1 MLKSTVV
8 VMDGTGVTTYVL
20 GDDYEISFNNAGQMI
35 INKVDGGAITGTS
48 LQVDYDHL
56 DPTGVVAA
64 DIIGGVDSGTGAL
77 TGLELVNEVFPRFRM
92 VPGLIVAPGHSAD
105 SGWPPLWLPTSS
117 INGNFKAVALV
128 DISASDVTNYA
139 DVAAEK
145 NTSNI
150 ASPYQFPAW
159 PMVSLGG
166 KKYHLSSQL
175 AGLIC
180 RTDAE
185 NGGIPYTSPSNKNL
199 QADSAVLADGTEV
212 FLDQTAANL
221 LNGQGIA
228 TALNFIGGWKAWGNR
243 TAAYPASTDPKD
255 TFLPIRRM
263 FNFIGNTLILSSWQR
278 LDFPLNR
285 RQIDTVIDSQNIY
298 LNGLS
303 AQNYIL
309 GGRVEFRQ
317 DENPTTDLMDGIA
330 RFHVYLTPPSPN
342 REIDFILEYDAT
354 YLETLFG

>member
-1 MLKSTVV
+1 M
-8 VMDGTGVTTYVL
+8 
-20 GDDYEISFNNAGQMI
+20 
-35 INKVDGGAITGTS
+35 
-48 LQVDYDHL
+48 
-56 DPTGVVAA
+56 
-64 DIIGGVDSGTGAL
+64 
-77 TGLELVNEVFPRFRM
+77 
-92 VPGLIVAPGHSAD
+92 
-105 SGWPPLWLPTSS
+105 
-117 INGNFKAVALV
+117 
-128 DISASDVTNYA
+128 
-139 DVAAEK
+139 
-145 NTSNI
+145 
-150 ASPYQFPAW
+150 
-159 PMVSLGG
+159 
-166 KKYHLSSQL
+166 
-175 AGLIC
+175 
-180 RTDAE
+180 
-185 NGGIPYTSPSNKNL
+185 
-199 QADSAVLADGTEV
+199 LADGTEV